1 MAKEAYM
8 VWAFGEDN
16 TYSYCYRDLVGV
28 FTNFRAMFKA
38 LRKDGMTRQQI
49 ADFHKQNPYNKFTNI
64 NIDYEEGRDSSSYCF
79 EAITLN
85 EHKHLH

>member
-1 MAKEAYM
+1 MAREAYI

-28 FTNFRAMFKA
+28 FTNKRAMFKA

-49 ADFHKQNPYNKFTNI
+49 ADFRRQNPYDQFI
-64 NIDYEEGRDSSSYCF
+64 NVNVDFEEGRDSSSYFF
-79 EAITLN
+79 EAIILN
-85 EHKHLH
+85 E